1 MMDCDRHI
9 LNVATK
15 IILLASMS
23 VATTSS
29 SSLACALLAVF
40 IESIVIV
47 EWLLMSAIALLF
59 SIKPFVLRKLPL
71 DVTICNQGS
80 E

>member
-1 MMDCDRHI
+1 MMECDRHI

-23 VATTSS
+23 VAATSS
-29 SSLACALLAVF
+29 SSLACALLAVL

-59 SIKPFVLRKLPL
+59 SIKPFIFEKAAFMYVFN
-71 DVTICNQGS
+71 V
-80 E
+80 

>member
-47 EWLLMSAIALLF
+47 EWLLMSAMDILF
-59 SIKPFVLRKLPL
+59 SIQPFIYKKVAFMY
-71 DVTICNQGS
+71 VYS
-80 E
+80 M

>member
-1 MMDCDRHI
+1 MMECDRHI

-47 EWLLMSAIALLF
+47 EWLLMSAMDILF
-59 SIKPFVLRKLPL
+59 SIQPFIYKKAAFMYVY
-71 DVTICNQGS
+71 S
-80 E
+80 M

>member
-47 EWLLMSAIALLF
+47 EWLLMSAMDILF
-59 SIKPFVLRKLPL
+59 SIQPFIYKKAAFMYVY
-71 DVTICNQGS
+71 S
-80 E
+80 M